1 MRVRVLGS
9 SGIHPTADNPATG
22 YLLDG
27 SGAKIW
33 LDAGTGTFAALQAA
47 EDFTTLDAVV
57 VTHGHPDHCLDLFPL
72 HYALLLHPEG
82 PKRLPLYCP
91 EETWQT
97 LSRFHGPKGPS
108 DFDRLERT
116 FDFHAISPESVVE
129 IDGVHLTFTSTDH
142 PAYTLAVRVQ
152 SEAGSL
158 VYTSDT
164 GPGVDLTDF
173 ARAADFLICEAT
185 YQKGALGKPVHLSAE
200 QAGELAHAAGVGE
213 LALTHVA
220 PWLDPAKSRDE
231 ARAAAQGISV
241 SVARPGKV
249 YQVRKP

>member
-22 YLLDG
+22 FLLDG
-27 SGAKIW
+27 AGAKIW
-33 LDAGTGTFAALQAA
+33 LDAGNGTFAALQGA

-57 VTHGHPDHCLDLFPL
+57 VSHGHADHCLDLFPL
-72 HYALLLHPEG
+72 HYALLLHPQG

-91 EETWQT
+91 KETWQI
-97 LSRFHGPKGPS
+97 LSRFHGATDPD
-108 DFDRLERT
+108 DFDRLDRT
-116 FDFHAISPESVVE
+116 FDFHPISPKGTVDVA
-129 IDGVHLTFTSTDH
+129 GVHLTFARTDH
-142 PAYTLAVRVQ
+142 PAYTLALRATCD
-152 SEAGSL
+152 AGSL

-164 GPGVDLTDF
+164 GPGVDLTSF
-173 ARAADFLICEAT
+173 AQDADFLICEAT
-185 YQKGALGKPVHLSAE
+185 YQKDAMGKPVHLSAE
-200 QAGELAHAAGVGE
+200 QAGELAKAAGVGE

-231 ARAAAQGISV
+231 ARATAEGISV

-249 YQVRKP
+249 FQIRKG